1 MKKEFLLSIIIPC
14 YNEAENITVLYQELK
29 KYVNSYKHEIIFVN
43 DGSSDDSIDIIKT
56 LQQSDSSVN
65 YISFTRNFGHQNALK
80 AGYDFA
86 NGDCIVSLDA
96 DMQHPPELI
105 PDMVKLWEAGYKI
118 VGTKRRE
125 IKTTGFFKR
134 LTSRLFYKLINY
146 FSEVK
151 IESGTADFR
160 LLDKQVVQELKK
172 LNENFLFYR
181 GLIPW
186 IGFKQVYIEYLP
198 QERYAGKTKYSMSKM
213 IHFASSGITSFS
225 VKPLKLSIFLGFIIA
240 LASFIYILYAIYIS
254 LLTNKAIP
262 GWTSTIVSVLFIG
275 SIQLIMIG
283 ILGNY
288 LGKLFIENK
297 NRPNYIID
305 EKSTNKD

>member
-86 NGDCIVSLDA
+86 KGDCIVSLDA

-125 IKTTGFFKR
+125 IKSTGFFKR
-134 LTSRLFYKLINY
+134 FTSRLFYKLINY

-254 LLTNKAIP
+254 LLTDKAIP

>member
-80 AGYDFA
+80 AGYDFV

-254 LLTNKAIP
+254 LLTDKAIP

>member
-80 AGYDFA
+80 AGYDFV

-125 IKTTGFFKR
+125 IKSIGFFKR

-186 IGFKQVYIEYLP
+186 IGFKQVYIEYSP

-225 VKPLKLSIFLGFIIA
+225 VKPLKLSILLGFIIA
-240 LASFIYILYAIYIS
+240 LVSFIYILYAIYIS

>member
-80 AGYDFA
+80 AGYDFV

-125 IKTTGFFKR
+125 IKSIGFFKR

-254 LLTNKAIP
+254 LLTDKAIP

>member
-125 IKTTGFFKR
+125 IKSIGFFKR

-186 IGFKQVYIEYLP
+186 IGFKQVYIEYSP

-225 VKPLKLSIFLGFIIA
+225 VKPLKLSILLGFIIA
-240 LASFIYILYAIYIS
+240 LVSFIYILYAIYIS

>member
-80 AGYDFA
+80 AGYDFV

-225 VKPLKLSIFLGFIIA
+225 VKPLKLSILLGFIIA
-240 LASFIYILYAIYIS
+240 LVSFIYILYAIYIS

>member
-80 AGYDFA
+80 AGYDFV

-125 IKTTGFFKR
+125 IKSTGFFKR
-134 LTSRLFYKLINY
+134 FTSRLFYKLINY

-254 LLTNKAIP
+254 LLTDKAIP